1 MFLDDATFKTVIAA
15 SPLVS
20 IDLLVENS
28 QGQFLLGQR
37 TNRPAQGDWFVPGGR
52 IRKNESLA
60 AAFSRLTKDEL
71 GLEFALSD
79 AVLQGPYDH
88 FYQDS
93 IYGELVSTHYVAIA
107 YRLRL
112 SVACE
117 AKLAALTLP
126 LEQHQIYQWFTPA
139 ALMQNQSV
147 HTHTKAYFMHDV
159 STL

>member
-60 AAFSRLTKDEL
+60 AAFARLTKEEL
-71 GLEFALSD
+71 GLDLAFSD

-93 IYGELVSTHYVAIA
+93 IFGETVSTHYVAIA
-107 YRLRL
+107 YRLKL
-112 SVACE
+112 TADHE
-117 AKLAALTLP
+117 AQLASSALP
-126 LEQHQIYQWFTPA
+126 FDQHSLYQWFTPM
-139 ALMQNQSV
+139 ALLQNSAV
-147 HTHTKAYFMHDV
+147 HANTKAYFG
-159 STL
+159 